1 MKRKKPLFY
10 IILIALFTVAIIPF
24 AIYYLIYY
32 FSSDGQKNEQEK
44 IILHNTAV
52 AANIGV
58 KSSINSYLRTADL
71 LTKNLAS
78 HNGETATAK
87 ALLNIELKNN
97 PNILA
102 LAIIDNSGSISASSS
117 RLPHLLVE
125 LKLSKYIKDYQQQL
139 TTVTT
144 VDGMVIP
151 IITTLQKNNK
161 FLLTVISGDI
171 LTSVINGL
179 LLAPGT
185 ILEIITRDGLIAA
198 SSHTE
203 RSGTHSKNSKIID
216 NIYSQEN
223 GYIKAEDPLNN
234 EQTPAYTIPLRL
246 TYYPTNL
253 GIVASRNSY
262 SNSPY
267 ITFQSLHM
275 SVTFISLLLSVF
287 IGSSLLYRY
296 ISDPINQVIKMI
308 TYVHS
313 GIFNYELKHNRC
325 GEFGELL
332 RAFNEMMN
340 NLEKRFL
347 YQKRMRQEILLR
359 NRYEEKL
366 KTSRAEALSLSKAK
380 DEFLA
385 NISHEIRT
393 PLNAIIGYSEKI
405 MLEHPNEPF
414 SKNIKTIL
422 DESDHL
428 LLLLNDLLD
437 NAKIDADKLDL
448 EYIPSDLHKCLEQST
463 ESSREA
469 ARKKKL
475 SFSLNI
481 SKNTPRH
488 VVFDPLRFRQVLANL
503 LSNAIKF
510 TEKGAITVQ
519 TEVLKTTPDH
529 AEIKFSVIDTGI
541 GIAKDKQQSIFNE
554 FSQADGSTTRKYGGT
569 GLGTTISK
577 KLVTLMGG
585 EMCLESEPGKGSI
598 FWFTLNLSTAISE
611 SDMIKISME
620 NTETITDNANKFS
633 GTILVAE
640 DYEVNQDLIRSQ
652 LEYLGLNVLIAD
664 NGRIAVDE
672 CKRIFFDLIFM
683 DLQMPEMGGIEAARR
698 IRIDYPHYEKV
709 PIIALT
715 ANADKDIK
723 NICRAVG
730 MNGILN
736 KPTHIDELATSL
748 MTWLPKSCHISPISI
763 SEKSKEKYMN
773 NSLTKNP
780 DDNSGSETTDNNT
793 PEIQA
798 PVDFTEAS
806 RLFGNNTMVFNM
818 ALKNFLESASKNII
832 PDLNESF
839 EIGNTRTLRQGAHKL
854 KGGAASVTARK
865 LSQLSGELE
874 KRSDTGD
881 EKELQKLIKDIEDEF
896 ELVQKY
902 VRSYLNE

>member
-10 IILIALFTVAIIPF
+10 IILIALFTVAMIPF
-24 AIYYLIYY
+24 IIYYLIYY
-32 FSSDGQKNEQEK
+32 FSNEGHKTELEK
-44 IILHNTAV
+44 VILHNTA
-52 AANIGV
+52 AAASIGI
-58 KSSINSYLRTADL
+58 KSAINSYLHTADILTQTLSGHGSDPAAAKTL
-71 LTKNLAS
+71 LD
-78 HNGETATAK
+78 
-87 ALLNIELKNN
+87 IELKNDT
-97 PNILA
+97 NILA
-102 LAIIDNSGSISASSS
+102 LAILDSGGNITTSNS
-117 RLPHLLVE
+117 RLPDLLVQ
-125 LKLSKYIKDYQQQL
+125 LKLNKYLKDYKQQL

-144 VDGMVIP
+144 GEGIVIP
-151 IITTLQKNNK
+151 IITTLQKNKK
-161 FLLTVISGDI
+161 FLLTVISADI
-171 LTSVINGL
+171 FTGVINGL
-179 LLAPGT
+179 ALNPGT
-185 ILEIITRDGLIAA
+185 LLEVITRDGLIAA

-203 RSGTHSKNSKIID
+203 RAGTHINNSKVID
-216 NIYSQEN
+216 NIYTQEN
-223 GYIKAEDPLNN
+223 SYIQAEDPLNN
-234 EQTPAYTIPLRL
+234 EQIPAYTVPLRL
-246 TYYPTNL
+246 KFYQTNL
-253 GIVASRNSY
+253 GIVASNNSF
-262 SNSPY
+262 NNNPV
-267 ITFQSLHM
+267 ITFQSLHI
-275 SVTFISLLLSVF
+275 SITFISLLLSVF

-296 ISDPINQVIKMI
+296 ISDPLNQLIRMI

-313 GIFNYELKHNRC
+313 GIFNYELRHNRC

-380 DEFLA
+380 DEFMA

-422 DESDHL
+422 NESDHL

-448 EYIPSDLHKCLEQST
+448 EYIPSDLHKCLQQST

-469 ARKKKL
+469 ARKKNL
-475 SFSLNI
+475 DFSLNI
-481 SKNTPRH
+481 SKDTPRY
-488 VVFDPLRFRQVLANL
+488 VIFDPLRFRQVLANL

-510 TEKGAITVQ
+510 TEKGGIKVQ
-519 TEVLKTTPDH
+519 TEIITTTADH
-529 AEIKFSVIDTGI
+529 ATIKFSVADTGI
-541 GIAKDKQQSIFNE
+541 GIAKEKQQSIFDE

-585 EMCLESEPGKGSI
+585 EMCLESEPGKGST
-598 FWFTLNLSTAISE
+598 FWFTLNLNTTISE
-611 SDMIKISME
+611 SDLIKLSME
-620 NTETITDNANKFS
+620 NTEAVTDNANKFS

-640 DYEVNQDLIRSQ
+640 DYDVNQELIRSQ

-723 NICRAVG
+723 NICKAVG

-748 MTWLPKSCHISPISI
+748 LTWLPKSCHISPISL

-773 NSLTKNP
+773 NSLNP
-780 DDNSGSETTDNNT
+780 DSNDEAEAGSTDSSNSKIE
-793 PEIQA
+793 P
-798 PVDFTEAS
+798 PVDFSEAA
-806 RLFGNNTMVFNM
+806 RLFGNNMLVFNM
-818 ALKNFLESASKNII
+818 ALKNFLDSASRSII
-832 PDLNESF
+832 PDLNQSF
-839 EIGNTRTLRQGAHKL
+839 EIGNTRTLSQSAHKL
-854 KGGAASVTARK
+854 KGGAASITAKK
-865 LSQLSGELE
+865 LSRISGELE
-874 KRSDTGD
+874 KQSDTAG
-881 EKELQKLIKDIEDEF
+881 ENEIKELIKSIEDEF